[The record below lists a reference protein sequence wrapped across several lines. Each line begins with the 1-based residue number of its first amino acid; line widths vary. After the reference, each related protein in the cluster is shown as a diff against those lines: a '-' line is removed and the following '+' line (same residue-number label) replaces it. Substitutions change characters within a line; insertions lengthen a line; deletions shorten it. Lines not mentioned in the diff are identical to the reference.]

1 MPISNTDLQEL
12 AKVSLDEYLRN
23 LPVDQI
29 AVERPFLKKL
39 MQGRKSLLGAKQ
51 NVVENIRKE
60 HGSNFTWAFGEETVK
75 FNKRNT
81 TEQASFPWRR
91 AVDGLYIDYDR
102 LFSNGIKVREGGA
115 RGFQLEYNERV
126 QLINLLIYFRSLIKQ
141 FVEIFS
147 LVYRKFFNY
156 LKQFSNFFEIFSPLP
171 LELIYIVFIVYFLWV
186 IFVQTLEI
194 QIKDI
199 VVWK

>member
-39 MQGRKSLLGAKQ
+39 MEGRKSLLGAKQ

-60 HGSNFTWAFGEETVK
+60 HGSNFSWAFGEETVK

-91 AVDGLYIDYDR
+91 ACLLYTSDAAD
-102 LFSNGIKVREGGA
+102 E
-115 RGFQLEYNERV
+115 
-126 QLINLLIYFRSLIKQ
+126 
-141 FVEIFS
+141 
-147 LVYRKFFNY
+147 
-156 LKQFSNFFEIFSPLP
+156 
-171 LELIYIVFIVYFLWV
+171 
-186 IFVQTLEI
+186 
-194 QIKDI
+194 
-199 VVWK
+199 

>member
-39 MQGRKSLLGAKQ
+39 MDGRKSLLGAKQ

-60 HGSNFTWAFGEETVK
+60 HGSNFSWAFGEETVK

-81 TEQASFPWRR
+81 IETFIYKEKRHPSGWRWSAVYYLVVESAGIEPAS
-91 AVDGLYIDYDR
+91 A
-102 LFSNGIKVREGGA
+102 N
-115 RGFQLEYNERV
+115 
-126 QLINLLIYFRSLIKQ
+126 
-141 FVEIFS
+141 
-147 LVYRKFFNY
+147 
-156 LKQFSNFFEIFSPLP
+156 
-171 LELIYIVFIVYFLWV
+171 
-186 IFVQTLEI
+186 TL
-194 QIKDI
+194 QQ
-199 VVWK
+199 VLHT